1 MSALGE
7 GLGGSE
13 RASRVSR
20 VDPGEL
26 PTRRRGGR
34 HRHTRHTGTSQL
46 ICGAAQFSLWKL
58 SAILQTRTPV
68 ASLSVMLQ
76 NKRRE
81 PEGREQSRRS
91 TGPESGRCWRYALRI
106 ESTTCLC
113 ERSRHSHVHR
123 TQTCF
128 FCGEFASTVGSGEAC
143 SRPLRTPT
151 LRHCRHNAQTRR
163 HLLGANIVV
172 YGSYSCPST
181 AMRS

>member
-34 HRHTRHTGTSQL
+34 HTRDTHGPLTSELCGSCLQYCRHGRLSRL
-46 ICGAAQFSLWKL
+46 FRLCSKIRGA
-58 SAILQTRTPV
+58 
-68 ASLSVMLQ
+68 
-76 NKRRE
+76 
-81 PEGREQSRRS
+81 SRR
-91 TGPESGRCWRYALRI
+91 GESRADGARTRERSMLAICI